1 MLKAV
6 HNNASRFGVD
16 ESKVRPFEKL
26 IIELEGQVLT
36 NDVIFSVS
44 SNFDDSLFGNSQSL
58 GWSSE
63 RSIILSRTVF
73 G

>member
-44 SNFDDSLFGNSQSL
+44 SNVDNSLFGNSHSL